1 MDSISVLCFNHD
13 ITSSRID
20 IFLLGQYGP
29 YPHGQREHKRQQ
41 TPDSIKLDDHT
52 FKQRTPQGYVTYAF
66 NGKNLYG
73 LLQKI
78 KNLNWYVL
86 IAMDDTQINKTVLSS
101 TKNSFLLTLLAIL
114 IGLLIGSILIYNVMK
129 ALYKIIEY
137 ARRISNGQLEAT
149 WTSMAKASLAS
160 WPIRCG
166 QWPE

>member
-1 MDSISVLCFNHD
+1 MAKESTNDGKH
-13 ITSSRID
+13 
-20 IFLLGQYGP
+20 
-29 YPHGQREHKRQQ
+29 
-41 TPDSIKLDDHT
+41 PDSIKLDGHT
-52 FKQRTPQGYVTYAF
+52 LSDGTPQGYVTYAF
-66 NGKNLYG
+66 NGKTYTG
-73 LLQKI
+73 FYKKI

-86 IAMDDTQINKTVLSS
+86 IAMDDTQINRTVLSS

-114 IGLLIGSILIYNVMK
+114 IGLLIGSILIYNVVK

-137 ARRISNGQLEAT
+137 ATGFPTDSWRRL